1 MPAICNCL
9 TCPRQFARSPRC
21 RRKREHLTGRGLL
34 KGGFYADVTI
44 FDPAAIIDRATYAD
58 PNQVAKG
65 VKYVLVNGQLEWEDG
80 KLTGATAGRVLRGN
94 H

>member
-1 MPAICNCL
+1 M
-9 TCPRQFARSPRC
+9 
-21 RRKREHLTGRGLL
+21 L
-34 KGGFYADVTI
+34 KNGFYADVTI
-44 FDPAAIIDRATYAD
+44 FDPATIVDRATYAD

-80 KLTGATAGRVLRGN
+80 RLTGATAGRVLRGN